1 MLHLTWTGLRGRRS
15 ETSLLLIV
23 LVLAFLLSS
32 ALAIVLPSTRAELQL
47 QREKSY
53 GKWQL
58 MLYGEDPE
66 ICAALKTAAEER
78 GASSA
83 QLTTAGVTEDGATVA
98 VITPEPRP

>member
-1 MLHLTWTGLRGRRS
+1 MGCFLPGFLVYFRKGKNNEGDLVLHLTWTGLRGRRR

-66 ICAALKTAAEER
+66 ICAALKTAA
-78 GASSA
+78 
-83 QLTTAGVTEDGATVA
+83 
-98 VITPEPRP
+98 